1 MFNSVPSFGKIHRH
15 SSSDCTIFGAVNPSH
30 GPLATVPKITIYIY
44 PESIVL
50 RIPEGHTIERLEQ
63 RITELKRGVER
74 RVTELERRAS
84 RMPNMKIPEFQVNC

>member
-1 MFNSVPSFGKIHRH
+1 METLPDSMPGVTPILPTAEMALLPPYQR
-15 SSSDCTIFGAVNPSH
+15 P
-30 GPLATVPKITIYIY
+30 PYIY

-63 RITELKRGVER
+63 RIPELKRGV
-74 RVTELERRAS
+74 ERRAS